1 MKCKSLIILLSLLS
15 LFCPNPPPARAA
27 DVRLSVAASMTDAFK
42 ALAAAFDTNHPGITV
57 LPNFGSS
64 GALAKQIVLGAPAD
78 LFISANPKW
87 MDYLVREKEISPA
100 TVRIFAYNTLVVV
113 GRQTTPITSLAD
125 LIKFDRIAIGSPG
138 SVPAGQYAEQA
149 MRAAGVYEKLLK
161 LDKLV
166 MAKDVRQA
174 LIYADRGEVTGAF
187 VYRTD
192 ALLAKKA
199 AILYRVPEHLHDR
212 IAYPLGLTTAGEANG
227 AAKTFYAYMAS
238 PAAIKILKKY
248 GFKAVGMP
256 NHGPPKKQLR

>member
-1 MKCKSLIILLSLLS
+1 MKCKGLIIMLSLLS
-15 LFCPNPPPARAA
+15 LFFSDPPPARAA
-27 DVRLSVAASMTDAFK
+27 DVSLSVAASMTDAFK
-42 ALAAAFDTNHPGITV
+42 TLAAAFDKNHPGVTV

-64 GALAKQIVLGAPAD
+64 GALAKQIALGAPAD

-87 MDYLVREKEISPA
+87 MDYLVREKEVVPA

-113 GRQTTPITSLAD
+113 GWQTTPITSLAD
-125 LIKFDRIAIGSPG
+125 LTKFDRIAIGSPG

-161 LDKLV
+161 MDKLV

-199 AILYRVPEHLHDR
+199 VIIYRVPENLHDR

-227 AAKTFYAYMAS
+227 AAKVFYAYMAS
-238 PAAIKILKKY
+238 PAAIKILKQY
-248 GFKAVGMP
+248 GFKAVGMAK
-256 NHGPPKKQLR
+256 H